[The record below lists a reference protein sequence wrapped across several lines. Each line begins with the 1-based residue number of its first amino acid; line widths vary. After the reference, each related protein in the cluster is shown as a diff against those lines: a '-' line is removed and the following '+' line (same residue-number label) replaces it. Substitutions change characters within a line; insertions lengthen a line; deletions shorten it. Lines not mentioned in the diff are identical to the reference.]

1 MNVSIGNNDYWRKNK
16 KTDEELK
23 NKFKKTFNF
32 NNDINKF
39 ILLLRKGVYL
49 YGYMDEWEKIYEI
62 KWHEKDAE
70 EERLMHSRS
79 NNIKFASYN
88 YVNEVADKLFE
99 SFCSR
104 YQGNL
109 TTPMRGSDFAFE
121 SVKQLI
127 QKIMMINVFNMR

>member
-1 MNVSIGNNDYWRKNK
+1 MRNIIIDLRNSDTWKYQI
-16 KTDEELK
+16 TIAI
-23 NKFKKTFNF
+23 NF
-32 NNDINKF
+32 ISS
-39 ILLLRKGVYL
+39 
-49 YGYMDEWEKIYEI
+49 
-62 KWHEKDAE
+62 KDAE

-88 YVNEVADKLFE
+88 DVNEVADKLFE

-109 TTPMRGSDFAFE
+109 ATPMRGSDFVFE

-127 QKIMMINVFNMR
+127 QKIMMINVFNIR